1 MMPLYIAQ
9 ILSAITVVISLFTGL
24 LLISSRR
31 MSGALYFFAVA
42 VFLISWS
49 ICNLMEVLTTGQSEQ
64 LTWIYLQEIR
74 LLLAIPIL
82 SYSFD
87 VLGFRKYVSR
97 SVSAIIFLP
106 LVLYV
111 LLSITQAVSPYVWR
125 LTVLPG
131 DRLLI
136 QDKTLRILAFGYM
149 YATVVVASFFMFL
162 SAKRRGGIQRN
173 QLYFL
178 SGFTFLTLIVGI
190 LNHYGMPNIRPR
202 AELSPLVG
210 TLVLLSLSLSHYKR
224 HWFEKPALGRDSVLE
239 RVADAL
245 IICNEDFVVE
255 DANRAATDL
264 LERDFSA
271 IEGSNLLELL
281 YSSLRMEQGLN
292 PTEVSLADQFFYAQK
307 SERYFEGRFSEIRDK
322 NGRLTGFFLS
332 LKDYTLQRNAQML
345 LRKKDAEFATLFAAF
360 PDLYFRLDAQGRV
373 LDFRSQD
380 VRLLA
385 QMPDTIA
392 GRTLAQML
400 PAHIANTS
408 QHAIEA
414 ALQTG
419 NVQTFEYDILL
430 QGQHQYFEARIIAV
444 EETEVLA
451 VVRNITEKKNSEQNL
466 IESERRFRNL
476 AEYSPDFIYIF
487 DHQDGIPVYINKKE
501 LLGYS
506 LTALMKEG
514 FNLVGKVFPED
525 RPKVLRHW
533 QLLRQNLEDMP
544 MEIEYRMLNS
554 EGEWEW
560 LQSRDR
566 VISRQADGNPQQT
579 LITLTNITQRKR
591 TEALLLE
598 AKEQAEVST
607 RAKAEFL
614 ATMSHEIRTPMNGVI
629 GTTSLL
635 MRTPLSEE
643 QQDYVET
650 LRSSSENLLNLIN
663 EILDFSKIESG
674 RLELESIVYSPTE
687 AIAEVVELLA
697 PRAMEKGVE
706 LSYTIAHTV
715 PRQVVGD
722 VARLRQVLVN
732 LVDNALKFTERGQV
746 HVHCQLQQQAED
758 HATLYFHVQDTGIG
772 MTPEVLSRL
781 FQPFSQADTSTMRRY
796 GGTGLGLAICAK
808 LVALQGGEIFA
819 ESTPDTG
826 STFTFSI
833 RNKLQGYAPQPAL
846 PPGIVAICFHNTAL
860 SVPYAQQQLE
870 ALGISCILVDEQNF
884 QMARLD
890 TPHLMVW
897 IDRGFSATRLQQLAA
912 CLLAFYS
919 DALPPVFLL
928 DTPPAL
934 LPGLPPAK
942 TVPLHY
948 PLHTQHLLAS
958 IHAHVLGGPHPDAL
972 QAPSAA
978 PQAVPLMGKAWPMR
992 VLIADDNDINQK
1004 LILRMLEKLG
1014 YTADVAA
1021 SGLEVLESLQRTPY
1035 DLLLLDLQMPEMDGL
1050 EAARYIQREP
1060 ERYHR
1065 PIIMAMTANVLARH
1079 RAASFMAGIHAFLPK
1094 PVKLESLEAQL
1105 QRLVHNGAFP
1115 RFEGEGILRTTDY
1128 LDVARLQK
1136 TLASPS
1142 LQGPNKLR
1150 LLLDNY
1156 RMQVQHV
1163 IEPMFD
1169 MLENG
1174 HSDALRHQAAR
1185 LHAIAERVGAHRL
1198 AQAARQ
1204 LQQCP
1209 DQPRDA
1215 WQQTFSHM
1223 VNVER
1228 MTGVLLSHVSGT
1240 LF

>member
-1 MMPLYIAQ
+1 M
-9 ILSAITVVISLFTGL
+9 
-24 LLISSRR
+24 
-31 MSGALYFFAVA
+31 
-42 VFLISWS
+42 
-49 ICNLMEVLTTGQSEQ
+49 
-64 LTWIYLQEIR
+64 
-74 LLLAIPIL
+74 
-82 SYSFD
+82 
-87 VLGFRKYVSR
+87 
-97 SVSAIIFLP
+97 
-106 LVLYV
+106 
-111 LLSITQAVSPYVWR
+111 WR
-125 LTVLPG
+125 LTVLPD

-149 YATVVVASFFMFL
+149 YTTVVVASFFMFL
-162 SAKRRGGIQRN
+162 TARRRGGVQRS

-178 SGFTFLTLIVGI
+178 SGFTFLTLVVGI

-210 TLVLLSLSLSHYKR
+210 ALVLLSLSLSHYKR

-307 SERYFEGRFSEIRDK
+307 ADRYFEGRFSEIRDK

-345 LRKKDAEFATLFAAF
+345 LKKKDAEFATLFAAF

-385 QMPDTIA
+385 QMPDAVA

-400 PAHIANTS
+400 PPHV
-408 QHAIEA
+408 AIPAEAAITA
-414 ALQTG
+414 ALQTRA
-419 NVQTFEYDILL
+419 VQTFEYDIVL

-451 VVRNITEKKNSEQNL
+451 VVRNITEKKKSEQNL

-533 QLLRQNLEDMP
+533 QQLQLSLEDTP
-544 MEIEYRMLNS
+544 LEIEYRMLNS

-566 VISRQADGNPQQT
+566 IISRQADGKPHQT

-591 TEALLLE
+591 TEELLLE
-598 AKEQAEVST
+598 AKEQAEAST

-635 MRTPLSEE
+635 LRTPLSKE
-643 QQDYVET
+643 QQEYVET
-650 LRSSSENLLNLIN
+650 LRRSSENLLNLIN

-674 RLELESIVYSPTE
+674 RLELESIAYNPTE
-687 AIAEVVELLA
+687 AIAEVIELLA

-715 PRQVVGD
+715 PRQVLGD

-732 LVDNALKFTERGQV
+732 LVDNALKFTESGQV

-758 HATLYFHVQDTGIG
+758 HATLSFRVQDTGIG
-772 MTPEVLSRL
+772 MSSEVLSRL
-781 FQPFSQADTSTMRRY
+781 FQPFSQADTSTTRRY
-796 GGTGLGLAICAK
+796 GGTGLGLAICAR

-819 ESTPDTG
+819 ESSPEKG
-826 STFTFSI
+826 STFTFTI
-833 RNKLQGYAPQPAL
+833 RNKLQGYAPQLAL
-846 PPGIVAICFHNTAL
+846 PAGVVAICFPKTGLA
-860 SVPYAQQQLE
+860 VPYAQHQLE
-870 ALGISCILVDEQNF
+870 ALGVTCILVDEQNF

-890 TPHLMVW
+890 APHLMVW
-897 IDRGFSATRLQQLAA
+897 IDRGFSTTRLQQLAA
-912 CLLAFYS
+912 RLQAFYK
-919 DALPPVFLL
+919 DNPPPIFVL
-928 DTPPAL
+928 DTN
-934 LPGLPPAK
+934 
-942 TVPLHY
+942 
-948 PLHTQHLLAS
+948 
-958 IHAHVLGGPHPDAL
+958 PDAL
-972 QAPSAA
+972 QTAHPFKLVQVHYPLQTQQLYSLICTHVLRANDTTNPAA
-978 PQAVPLMGKAWPMR
+978 STTPELPKRLPGEQWPLR

-1014 YTADVAA
+1014 YRADVAA
-1021 SGLEVLESLQRTPY
+1021 SGLEVLESLQRNAY

-1060 ERYHR
+1060 ERYHS

-1079 RAASFMAGIHAFLPK
+1079 RAASFVAGIHAFLPK

-1105 QRLVHNGAFP
+1105 QRLVYNGAFQ
-1115 RFEGEGILRTTDY
+1115 RFEGEGILRTADY
-1128 LDVARLQK
+1128 LDLARLQK

-1163 IEPMFD
+1163 IEPMFE

-1174 HSDALRHQAAR
+1174 QTDALRHQAAR
-1185 LHAIAERVGAHRL
+1185 LHAIAQRVGAHRL
-1198 AQAARQ
+1198 AQAAWQ

-1209 DQPRDA
+1209 DHPRDA
-1215 WQQTFSHM
+1215 WLEAFRHM

-1240 LF
+1240 LT